1 MRFDLEVNE
10 ANIVLA
16 ALGKMPY
23 EQVFEVVAKLQ
34 QQAQHQEAD
43 E

>member
-1 MRFDLEVNE
+1 MQFDLTVNE

-23 EQVFEVVAKLQ
+23 EQVFEVVQKLQ
-34 QQAQHQEAD
+34 QQAQE
-43 E
+43 ESE

>member
-1 MRFDLEVNE
+1 MQFDLTVNE

-23 EQVFEVVAKLQ
+23 EQVFEVVQKMQ
-34 QQAQHQEAD
+34 SQAQNQEA

>member
-1 MRFDLEVNE
+1 MKFDLEVNE
-10 ANIVLA
+10 ANILLA

-34 QQAQHQEAD
+34 SQAQNQEG